1 MNPPRVYDETT
12 PNSHNTKRMT
22 KIVQSIFHL
31 RKFTFLPIK
40 TLGRHASVAG
50 CSLLNEAKNKDAQNW
65 REKP

>member
-1 MNPPRVYDETT
+1 
-12 PNSHNTKRMT
+12 MT

-50 CSLLNEAKNKDAQNW
+50 CSLLNEAKNKDAQYW
-65 REKP
+65 RGKAVVSIAKADSRRTKFF